1 MCVPRL
7 LLGSIMEEVF
17 EYNNNANYDVNFR
30 IWYSMNCRERRN
42 YGEELLNEKEAK
54 TTFDKMYSLS
64 HTIKI
69 NKEGILEDVLVRDE

>member
-1 MCVPRL
+1 
-7 LLGSIMEEVF
+7 MEEVF
-17 EYNNNANYDVNFR
+17 EYDNNANYDVNFR
-30 IWYSMNCRERRN
+30 IWYSMNCRKRRN